1 MKSIDEEVKEIM
13 NMDYIKKLTKEEKQK
28 MGKEIKNRAYDELLI
43 KEGSLDALI
52 MSIEPSSESPNSEF
66 PESSNSSK
74 GIYDLYQLNRIS
86 IEHKSYSEG
95 IETKGSSH
103 DNHMESDNKNDDNH
117 MEIDNKNDDNH
128 MEIDNKNDDNIVN
141 DILNKIKSFY
151 DEEERI
157 QFCKQLLENLGFK

>member
-128 MEIDNKNDDNIVN
+128 IEIDNKNDDNIVN

>member
-141 DILNKIKSFY
+141 DILNKIMSFK
-151 DEEERI
+151 DEERL
-157 QFCKQLLENLGFK
+157 QFCKQLLKNLCS

>member
-28 MGKEIKNRAYDELLI
+28 MGKEIKNRACDELLI

>member
-117 MEIDNKNDDNH
+117 MEIDNKNDDN
-128 MEIDNKNDDNIVN
+128 IVN

-157 QFCKQLLENLGFK
+157 QFCKQLLENLGFKS